1 MNPYAM
7 VCGFG
12 ADLSSYPRA
21 LAYGQLAEVATI
33 AEHMQLAPGM
43 TFAFE
48 PNCVFDG
55 KLASIGGTVIIG
67 EDGPIELNPLTA
79 RLLRA

>member
-1 MNPYAM
+1 
-7 VCGFG
+7 
-12 ADLSSYPRA
+12 
-21 LAYGQLAEVATI
+21 
-33 AEHMQLAPGM
+33 M

-48 PNCVFDG
+48 PNYVFDG

-67 EDGPIELNPLTA
+67 EDGSLELNPLTA

>member
-1 MNPYAM
+1 
-7 VCGFG
+7 
-12 ADLSSYPRA
+12 
-21 LAYGQLAEVATI
+21 
-33 AEHMQLAPGM
+33 MQLAPGM

>member
-1 MNPYAM
+1 M
-7 VCGFG
+7 
-12 ADLSSYPRA
+12 R
-21 LAYGQLAEVATI
+21 
-33 AEHMQLAPGM
+33 LAPGM

-67 EDGPIELNPLTA
+67 EDGADRA
-79 RLLRA
+79 RSAHRAAAARVTGAGMA